1 MALSNLNTANMSDT
15 LKRLLDQYNSTP
27 SYTPKS
33 AEQIRAQAESEI
45 GHHYDQLRLSATQAQ
60 NRSDLALQQQQANL
74 ARSYE
79 KQREASAAQYADAYS
94 QTDRHMLTRGMQRSS
109 YAAQTLANLR
119 QAGVEAQD
127 AIYDQQV
134 SAEADVGAQRAQLA
148 MQLADQLGQYDASEA
163 ADILN
168 RIREL
173 EEQDYALGQDSAQQQ
188 NSLAAQIYQMMYQEQ
203 RDAVADKQWQAEFNL
218 ASNKSSGGG
227 GSSGGGSGRGS
238 GSGSGSSGGTGGT
251 TPTTGGAMPY
261 SDFMRM
267 LDGDIYS
274 PLTSV
279 EKKPGKSYGGGEDA
293 LEKLRKYVNAAAKK

>member
-1 MALSNLNTANMSDT
+1 MALSGMANANMSDT
-15 LKRLLDQYNSTP
+15 LKRLLEQYNSTP
-27 SYTPKS
+27 TYTPKS
-33 AEQIRAQAESEI
+33 AEQIRAQAENEI

-94 QTDRHMLTRGMQRSS
+94 QTDRHMLSRGMQRSS

-148 MQLADQLGQYDASEA
+148 MQLAEQLGQYDASEA

-203 RDAVADKQWQAEFNL
+203 RDAVGDQQWQAEFNL

-227 GSSGGGSGRGS
+227 GSGGSGGGS
-238 GSGSGSSGGTGGT
+238 GSGSGT
-251 TPTTGGAMPY
+251 TPTGTPTGTMPY
-261 SDFMRM
+261 TDFMGM
-267 LDGDIYS
+267 LGNGFYS
-274 PLTSV
+274 PLSSI
-279 EKKPGKSYGGGEDA
+279 ERKPGKKVGIADDA
-293 LEKLRKYVNAAAKK
+293 FDQLKKDVGKAGTAKSSGTK

>member
-27 SYTPKS
+27 TYTPKS

-134 SAEADVGAQRAQLA
+134 AAEADVGAQRAQLA
-148 MQLADQLGQYDASEA
+148 MQLAEQLGQYDASEA

-218 ASNKSSGGG
+218 AANKSSGSSSGGG
-227 GSSGGGSGRGS
+227 GGGGS

-251 TPTTGGAMPY
+251 TPTTGGVMPY
-261 SDFMRM
+261 GDFMSM
-267 LDGDIYS
+267 LNGNVYS

-279 EKKPGKSYGGGEDA
+279 ENKPGKPYGVGGDA
-293 LEKLRKYVNAAAKK
+293 LEKLKKYVNAAAKK

>member
-1 MALSNLNTANMSDT
+1 MALSGMANANMSDT
-15 LKRLLDQYNSTP
+15 LKRLLEQYNSTP
-27 SYTPKS
+27 TYTPKS
-33 AEQIRAQAESEI
+33 AEQIRAQAENEI
-45 GHHYDQLRLSATQAQ
+45 GHYYDQLRLSATQAQ

-148 MQLADQLGQYDASEA
+148 MQLAEQLGQYDASEA

-203 RDAVADKQWQAEFNL
+203 RDAVGDQQWQAEFNL

-227 GSSGGGSGRGS
+227 GSGGS
-238 GSGSGSSGGTGGT
+238 GSGSGNGSGT
-251 TPTTGGAMPY
+251 TPTGTPTGTMPY
-261 SDFMRM
+261 ADFMGA
-267 LDGDIYS
+267 LGNGFYS
-274 PLTSV
+274 PLSSI
-279 EKKPGKSYGGGEDA
+279 ERKPGKKVGIADDA
-293 LEKLRKYVNAAAKK
+293 FDQLKKDVGKAGTVKSSGTK